1 MGNEGFKR
9 PRISLEAIESSEQ
22 TIFEIFESTEEPV
35 VRSPFPG
42 LLPDV
47 LRSVELRRILGE
59 EMDLNEVFDV
69 LQPSADS
76 FRLVPGCVIHHQVD
90 LPPFVVSEQL
100 LNERSECVGIVSLDE
115 PEMPARVFTNP
126 YRSHDFCAL
135 ATRKTPYVCAL
146 APSGPCAMQR
156 SGLAE

>member
-1 MGNEGFKR
+1 VGNQGFER

-22 TIFEIFESTEEPV
+22 TIFKVLEGTEEPV
-35 VRSPFPG
+35 VRIPFPG

-47 LRSVELRRILGE
+47 PRGVEFRGILGE
-59 EMDLNEVFDV
+59 KMNLNEIFDV

-90 LPPFVVSEQL
+90 LPPFVVTEQL
-100 LNERSECVGIVSLDE
+100 LDEQGEGVGIVSLDE
-115 PEMPARVFTNP
+115 SEMPARVFAYP
-126 YRSHDFCAL
+126 YCSHDFCAF
-135 ATRKTPYVCAL
+135 ATGKTLNLRPL
-146 APSGPCAMQR
+146 TLPGPCSMQS